1 MQRAKAK
8 PEQLVSKNQN
18 SPQPLAVPHSRV
30 HAACGLPVHA
40 QHSIHSMEET
50 NEPRRSRQRG
60 AQSAAPQMRIRRH
73 RKRPIM
79 KRVFLSQQLF
89 DDTNVGVGAP
99 PQQTVEVTRS
109 RIVPV

>member
-1 MQRAKAK
+1 
-8 PEQLVSKNQN
+8 
-18 SPQPLAVPHSRV
+18 
-30 HAACGLPVHA
+30 
-40 QHSIHSMEET
+40 
-50 NEPRRSRQRG
+50 
-60 AQSAAPQMRIRRH
+60 
-73 RKRPIM
+73 M